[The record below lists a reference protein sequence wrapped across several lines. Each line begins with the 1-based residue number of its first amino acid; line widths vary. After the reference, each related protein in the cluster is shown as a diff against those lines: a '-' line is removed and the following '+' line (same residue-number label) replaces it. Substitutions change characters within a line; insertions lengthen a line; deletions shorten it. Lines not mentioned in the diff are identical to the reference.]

1 MDLRYIN
8 SKGGELNLTQWPYM
22 YSSGDLY
29 DFMWDCNLISG
40 TSNRITEFYKSPVEK
55 PIKISITADTREEFA
70 KAVDHLF
77 ETVEVDV
84 INLTPGKLYIGDM
97 YIRCYIRGIKKAD
110 FNMGVEFMFSE
121 LSVLFENQFWIT
133 EIKKTFYPVGSVS
146 EHPYL
151 DYDYDYDYDY
161 TPSITQSDY
170 INLEHY
176 APCNFQLKIYGPAID
191 PSVTIGGVIRQV
203 YTTLEEGQYLLI
215 DSRDKTVK
223 RVLNDGSVLNEFDNR
238 RRKPKSIFEPIMPG
252 LNEIIWDAVGFD
264 LTLFVER
271 SEPRWR

>member
-1 MDLRYIN
+1 MDLRYVN
-8 SKGGELNLTQWPYM
+8 SKGVELNLTQWPYM

-133 EIKKTFYPVGSVS
+133 EVS
-146 EHPYL
+146 KSFKPNAGTSSAAL
-151 DYDYDYDYDY
+151 DYPHDYPYDYAPQILSENIVND
-161 TPSITQSDY
+161 
-170 INLEHY
+170 NY
-176 APCNFQLKIYGPAID
+176 ADADFRLTIYGPAVN
-191 PSVTIGGVIRQV
+191 PSVTIGPNIYKV
-203 YTTLEEGQYLLI
+203 YTELSETDYLVIDTQERIVAQY
-215 DSRDKTVK
+215 DNVGTETEKFNSREKIYEIYAK
-223 RVLNDGSVLNEFDNR
+223 I
-238 RRKPKSIFEPIMPG
+238 PPG
-252 LNEIIWDAVGFD
+252 IHEVYWPGGYGFD
-264 LTLFVER
+264 ITMYQKR
-271 SEPRWR
+271 SEPRWNS

>member
-8 SKGGELNLTQWPYM
+8 SKGVELNLTQWPYM

-133 EIKKTFYPVGSVS
+133 EVS
-146 EHPYL
+146 KSFKPNAGTSSAAL
-151 DYDYDYDYDY
+151 DYPHDYPYDYAPQILSENIVND
-161 TPSITQSDY
+161 
-170 INLEHY
+170 NY
-176 APCNFQLKIYGPAID
+176 ADADFRMTIYGPAVN
-191 PSVTIGGVIRQV
+191 PSVTIGPNIYKV
-203 YTTLEEGQYLLI
+203 YTELSETDYLVIDTQERIVAQY
-215 DSRDKTVK
+215 DNVGTETKKFNSREKIYEIYAK
-223 RVLNDGSVLNEFDNR
+223 I
-238 RRKPKSIFEPIMPG
+238 PPG
-252 LNEIIWDAVGFD
+252 IHGVYWPGGYGFD
-264 LTLFVER
+264 VTMYQKR
-271 SEPRWR
+271 SEPRWNS